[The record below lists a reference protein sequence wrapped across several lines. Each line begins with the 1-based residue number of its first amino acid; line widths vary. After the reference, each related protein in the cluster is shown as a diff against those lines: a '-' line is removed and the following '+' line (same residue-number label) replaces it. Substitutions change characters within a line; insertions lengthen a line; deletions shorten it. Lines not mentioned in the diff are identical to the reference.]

1 MMMFYFIIS
10 YIHAKN
16 LNSKFYRFLM
26 KILLIQ
32 IDRLFVI
39 DQLNFKTFLDRLIIG
54 SKKYKIQLYYKIQKF
69 QIIFFLQ
76 KSSFY
81 FFESVSIFNFY
92 SKICLNLLITLVP
105 GKIDDDIGGVVN
117 GCSICHEKGLFES
130 IPIKIGHNEY
140 ELVTLG

>member
-1 MMMFYFIIS
+1 MMFYFIIS

-39 DQLNFKTFLDRLIIG
+39 DQLNFKTFFDRLIIG
-54 SKKYKIQLYYKIQKF
+54 SKNIRFNYITKF
-69 QIIFFLQ
+69 KNFKLFF
-76 KSSFY
+76 FY
-81 FFESVSIFNFY
+81 NSPVSIFNFY

-105 GKIDDDIGGVVN
+105 GKIDDDIGDVVN

-130 IPIKIGHNEY
+130 IHIKIGHNEY